1 MSYYCI
7 MNQINKVN
15 LAMQIEQYNSDNI
28 YFSEPANNNI
38 INNGYFYR
46 LQYSNNNITLNYLL
60 FSLRLQ
66 DVLLIKYF
74 NKYKC
79 VFNGTNQLLTRLKE
93 IEINMLSKITSTKTP
108 KYNLYEQ
115 IKNNCIKFFS
125 SNQYPE
131 RPPPFNILFKVS
143 GIWEDDN
150 HYGITYKCY
159 DA

>member
-1 MSYYCI
+1 

-15 LAMQIEQYNSDNI
+15 LAMKIEQYNSDNI

-79 VFNGTNQLLTRLKE
+79 VFNGTTQLLTRLKD

-115 IKNNCIKFFS
+115 IKNNCIKFFKDKPQTFLINLIPKLRLMS
-125 SNQYPE
+125 LYDND
-131 RPPPFNILFKVS
+131 ILFNQ
-143 GIWEDDN
+143 GD
-150 HYGITYKCY
+150 
-159 DA
+159 